1 MPTVNVPSKTEHAT
15 DLVFAALAADAQG
28 AVRGHGGTEGKWHR
42 ERLFFTGCCPLKTA
56 TRYPLIRHVKTAHRV
71 IGRLG
76 VDHLDVSIQRDGAFA
91 LMRRQN
97 LRQMEAR
104 VVAERHF

>member
-1 MPTVNVPSKTEHAT
+1 M
-15 DLVFAALAADAQG
+15 FAALAADAQG
-28 AVRGHGGTEGKWHR
+28 AVRGLGGTEGKWHR

-56 TRYPLIRHVKTAHRV
+56 TRYPLIRHVKTAHRA